1 MSAYANQLNRNE
13 SDFRHLHINT
23 SDKETLK
30 RLDETSY
37 SNSLPLFST
46 LISEMFFSSNC
57 RKNLEYCKKNST
69 TSNVFKKSTT
79 IQLLLSSHH
88 FKCRILHTRGE
99 NCGTEVPLA
108 HMWRAAQSPLKVRNT
123 SSLHSEFRILARM
136 CAASRE

>member
-1 MSAYANQLNRNE
+1 MSAYANQLNRDE

-37 SNSLPLFST
+37 SYFLPLFST
-46 LISEMFFSSNC
+46 LISEMFFSSIC

-69 TSNVFKKSTT
+69 TSNVLKKSTT
-79 IQLLLSSHH
+79 IQLLLSLHH

-99 NCGTEVPLA
+99 NCGTEVP